1 MGNINSINAIKRF
14 NFEDM
19 QSFYK
24 TKNNIMINTLEENN
38 QECLIIGTINIK
50 DEVRILNDCLNNT
63 NDKPIV
69 IYGKNSN
76 DEKVFLKYKQL
87 TSLGFNNIYM
97 YTGGMFE
104 WLLLQDIY
112 GDENFPTTTKELEI
126 LKYK

>member
-87 TSLGFNNIYM
+87 TSLGFKNIYM

>member
-38 QECLIIGTINIK
+38 QECLIFGTINIK

-87 TSLGFNNIYM
+87 TSLGFKNIYM

>member
-38 QECLIIGTINIK
+38 QECLIIGTTNIN

-87 TSLGFNNIYM
+87 TSLGFKNIYM

>member
-87 TSLGFNNIYM
+87 TTLGFKNIYM

>member
-87 TSLGFNNIYM
+87 TSLGFKNIYM

-104 WLLLQDIY
+104 WLVLQDIY